1 MDGEH
6 RGILPAPGRVFRLNL
21 TSFRVALGRRR
32 YASFMETPKEDTHQT
47 PEDDAE
53 EAAKKAAA
61 DVESYESEWYEVLK
75 RRAAELE
82 EAGEDDEAAEEDKA

>member
-1 MDGEH
+1 M
-6 RGILPAPGRVFRLNL
+6 LPP
-21 TSFRVALGRRR
+21 
-32 YASFMETPKEDTHQT
+32 METPKEDTDQA

-53 EAAKKAAA
+53 ETAKKAAA

-82 EAGEDDEAAEEDKA
+82 EAGEAAEDAEDDEA

>member
-1 MDGEH
+1 M
-6 RGILPAPGRVFRLNL
+6 LPP
-21 TSFRVALGRRR
+21 
-32 YASFMETPKEDTHQT
+32 METPKEDTDQA

-53 EAAKKAAA
+53 EAAKKAAS

-82 EAGEDDEAAEEDKA
+82 EAGDAAGDAGDDEG

>member
-1 MDGEH
+1 
-6 RGILPAPGRVFRLNL
+6 
-21 TSFRVALGRRR
+21 
-32 YASFMETPKEDTHQT
+32 METPKEDTDQT
-47 PEDDAE
+47 PEEEAE

-82 EAGEDDEAAEEDKA
+82 EAGEAAEDDEA